1 MRILTKEPLVRCYQ
15 VLHEA
20 GCQGEDSGLT
30 ASDLAGRCDQR
41 YGARHQ
47 GYWGKQLQALA
58 EMGYAE
64 KSGRCSIAR
73 RFGSLWHPT
82 SSSEGVPRCSPSH
95 YPTAP
100 TGILRMSRR

>member
-64 KSGRCSIAR
+64 KSGRWFNC
-73 RFGSLWHPT
+73 
-82 SSSEGVPRCSPSH
+82 
-95 YPTAP
+95 AP
-100 TGILRMSRR
+100 IWVAVAPHEQQ